1 MYEASG
7 YSVEPEVDP
16 IQSTHGEV
24 VGSVDD
30 MPDSKSRKKGLEV
43 SFINGQI
50 VLDRSTLVRPK
61 SLITSRTVKWRV
73 SI

>member
-1 MYEASG
+1 M
-7 YSVEPEVDP
+7 DP

-30 MPDSKSRKKGLEV
+30 MPESKSRKKGLEV

-50 VLDRSTLVRPK
+50 VLDRSTLVRPE
-61 SLITSRTVKWRV
+61 SFVTNRTVKWTV

>member
-1 MYEASG
+1 M
-7 YSVEPEVDP
+7 EPEVDP
-16 IQSTHGEV
+16 SQSAHGEV

-30 MPDSKSRKKGLEV
+30 IPEAKSRKKGLEV

-50 VLDRSTLVRPK
+50 VLDRSTLVCSKPF
-61 SLITSRTVKWRV
+61 ITNRTAKWIV

>member
-50 VLDRSTLVRPK
+50 VLDR
-61 SLITSRTVKWRV
+61 
-73 SI
+73 